1 MADREGDRGADAKDG
16 GIGANVDT
24 IKKVLE
30 EHPDVFESRTGDAA
44 KELGRKPNA
53 TLWGLKKEP
62 ADGEALSDEADEDSK
77 TA

>member
-1 MADREGDRGADAKDG
+1 MR
-16 GIGANVDT
+16 
-24 IKKVLE
+24 
-30 EHPDVFESRTGDAA
+30 EHPDVFESRTGEAA
-44 KELGRKPNA
+44 KELGRKPDA